1 MKSLKVYLFIFVF
14 LFLSCNNTPDKYS
27 IDDFLS
33 SSQLDPMTKY
43 IHSNGYVFSFDNS
56 NIIASINQTGVY
68 NAFSIDINTG
78 KKSSLTKDDENAVYV
93 KTYFPNDN
101 RIIYQ
106 SDIGGNEL
114 DHVYVLDNDGN
125 IKDLTPGNNLKASF
139 SGWSED
145 DLYFYIET
153 NERDPRYF
161 DLYRYNVNDYSRE
174 IIFNNNN
181 GYNIDAISS
190 NGLYVALTKTNSRY
204 DTDVYIY
211 EIQTGNYISI
221 NETEKDVNQV
231 VQYFSSDSKK
241 VYLLTDQESEF
252 QYLVEYNLKTG
263 TIKTINKPDWDI
275 VFAAISP
282 SKNYQIIAVNEDAK
296 RTLYV
301 YDLNINELLS
311 LPEIDNLIVW
321 GAQFSRDD
329 KQMIIY
335 AETGRSPVDIYH
347 LDLGNDNLNRITY
360 NLNENINETDLV
372 KGEIVRYNSFDNIEI
387 QGVLYIPH
395 IATEQNKVP
404 ALVWVHG
411 GPGGQSMF
419 GYRDDIQ
426 YIVNQGYAVYA
437 INNRGS
443 NGYGKTFQMMDDR
456 KHGKG
461 DLDDCITSKK
471 MLIDTG
477 LIDPDRI
484 GIIGGSYGG
493 YMVLAALAFRPE
505 SFKLGVDIFGV
516 ANWVRTLQSIPPW
529 WESARKSLEIELGN
543 FNDTDYLTSISPLFH
558 SEKIKKPLLVLQ
570 GANDP
575 RVLKIESDEIVSSV
589 RKNNVPVEYI
599 IFDDEGHGF
608 EKIQNKKDGFTAIVS
623 FLEKHL

>member
-125 IKDLTPGNNLKASF
+125 IRDLTPGNNLKASF

-263 TIKTINKPDWDI
+263 TIKTINKPDWGI

-387 QGVLYIPH
+387 PGVLYIPH

-411 GPGGQSMF
+411 GPGGQSML
-419 GYRDDIQ
+419 GYRDDVQ
-426 YIVNQGYAVYA
+426 YIVNQGYTVYA

-461 DLDDCITSKK
+461 DLDDCITSKI

-608 EKIQNKKDGFTAIVS
+608 EKIQNKKDGFTAIIS